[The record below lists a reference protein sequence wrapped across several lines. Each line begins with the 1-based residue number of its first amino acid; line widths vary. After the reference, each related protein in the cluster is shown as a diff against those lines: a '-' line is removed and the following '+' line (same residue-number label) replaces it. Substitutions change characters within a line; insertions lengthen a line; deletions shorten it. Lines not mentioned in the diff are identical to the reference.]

1 MNLWSPYTCSLY
13 LASKFD
19 EDPISVQGTRF
30 KKQNLEIEKKDE
42 ENPISLSRS
51 HVLTA

>member
-1 MNLWSPYTCSLY
+1 MNLWPPYTCSLY
-13 LASKFD
+13 LASEFD

-42 ENPISLSRS
+42 ENPISLS
-51 HVLTA
+51 